1 MMNSESAKS
10 YSPCYWLLETAM
22 DLFNAI
28 PKKVTYRHKFKHNYV
43 DHLQKQYFLQ
53 KKIDGLVSGK

>member
-43 DHLQKQYFLQ
+43 DHL
-53 KKIDGLVSGK
+53 